1 MNQVLVALAILA
13 ASVVSLLLVHQ
24 NEKEELNPKFEL
36 NCIKRGGHV
45 IRDGVEFLS
54 SPAERHTPR
63 IQSIC
68 VNKDS
73 KII

>member
-13 ASVVSLLLVHQ
+13 ASVVSLLLVQQ
-24 NEKEELNPKFEL
+24 NEKEELNDKFEL

-54 SPAERHTPR
+54 TPAEKHIPR